1 MVARFVICELK
12 DDIDVVLEHVEAFIQ
27 RIDNWSVCDSFCTHL
42 KITRQHQARMWEFI
56 TSYVSSNR
64 AYDVRFAVVM
74 MLTYYVEPDYL
85 DSLFNYSNE
94 IKHDDYYVK
103 MAIAWAISIC
113 FIKYPAETMAYL
125 NHNELDD
132 FTFNKSL
139 QKIREST
146 RVDMNTKVRI
156 AQLKR

>member
-1 MVARFVICELK
+1 
-12 DDIDVVLEHVEAFIQ
+12 
-27 RIDNWSVCDSFCTHL
+27 
-42 KITRQHQARMWEFI
+42 
-56 TSYVSSNR
+56 
-64 AYDVRFAVVM
+64 
-74 MLTYYVEPDYL
+74 
-85 DSLFNYSNE
+85 
-94 IKHDDYYVK
+94 

-139 QKIREST
+139 QKIKESN
-146 RVDMNTKVRI
+146 RVDANTKVRI